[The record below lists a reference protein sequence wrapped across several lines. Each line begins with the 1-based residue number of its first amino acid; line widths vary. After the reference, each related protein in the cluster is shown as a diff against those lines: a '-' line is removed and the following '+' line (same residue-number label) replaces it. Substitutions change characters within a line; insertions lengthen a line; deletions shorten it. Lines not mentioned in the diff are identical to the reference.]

1 MKKILCLFTFLIL
14 FSCDKNCD
22 DEIKSLTEQY
32 QKALSNTGGSSAAII
47 NLTNTYNSKLAEINK
62 RCN

>member
-1 MKKILCLFTFLIL
+1 MKKILWLFTSLVL

-32 QKALSNTGGSSAAII
+32 QKALNNTGGSSAAII
-47 NLTNTYNSKLAEINK
+47 NLTNIYNSKLAEINK